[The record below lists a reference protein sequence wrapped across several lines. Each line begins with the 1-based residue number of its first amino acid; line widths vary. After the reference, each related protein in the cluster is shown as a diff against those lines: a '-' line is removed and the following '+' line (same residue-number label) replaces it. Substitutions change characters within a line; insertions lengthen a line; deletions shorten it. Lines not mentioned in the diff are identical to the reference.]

1 MSNQTKGL
9 AALLAAHGRNGDT
22 ELVHVNKRELA
33 ALEQLGNRNGIR
45 TTTNPHTGLKE
56 AFNWGSTLGAIGGGI
71 AGTFAA
77 PFTAGVINPYTG
89 AALGSAAGT
98 KLSGGSN
105 EEALMNGVI
114 SGVTAWGIG
123 GATDALAEA
132 GKEAGKTAV
141 EEGVKTG
148 VQEGAQATLPQ
159 ATGTFAGSTQPFGAT
174 GNAFV
179 GQGAAPNAFVAN
191 APVTPPPVAEGG
203 LPQLMPDTGYYGAE
217 NIGSQGVNT
226 YTSQGTKEMVAAGAN
241 PNVTSSVAPGA
252 NTLSQSGTNAD
263 YWSNV
268 GKGIKSLDTPGKAG
282 EFAVANKGSL
292 MAAGLGGYGMATDAG
307 ADQDTATTGGATDD
321 TMHYRGEVYYTP
333 YGERRTRAVPMARG
347 GEVYGDYEGVDEAP
361 DGGYRPGGGLNY
373 AGGGGIGFID
383 SMQPGGKWGDVTTDA
398 YMAVDKNN
406 PQWLKNIQPG
416 GFIGA
421 TQPGYLG
428 AQRRKEDEERAK
440 QEEAAGIAAAA
451 KAKDDAAFQQ
461 KWTDRYSQG
470 FAEGGYTGPRD
481 GDAIRVIMQALQQ
494 EQDEA
499 NQLESYRALWPLVA
513 ISGRQNEAADMRRA
527 LDAEDEKRSPFN
539 SPAIR
544 HIAGLPQEKQQ
555 MAMGGIANLGHYSD
569 GGSLLRGPGD
579 GVSDSIPASIEG
591 KREARL
597 ADGEFV
603 IPARAVSELG
613 NGSTEA
619 GSKQLYAMLDR
630 IAAKRK
636 KGKGLAYQ
644 ANPKKMMPA

>member
-1 MSNQTKGL
+1 MSAQTKGL

-33 ALEQLGNRNGIR
+33 ALEQIGNRNGIH

-56 AFNWGSTLGAIGGGI
+56 AFNWGSTLGAIAGGI
-71 AGTFAA
+71 GGTFAA
-77 PFTAGVINPYTG
+77 PFTGGVINPYTG

-141 EEGVKTG
+141 QEGVKTG

-159 ATGTFAGSTQPFGAT
+159 ATGTFAGSGQPFGAT

-179 GQGAAPNAFVAN
+179 GNTGAPNAFVAN
-191 APVTPPPVAEGG
+191 APVTPPAQVAEAG
-203 LPQLMPDTGYYGAE
+203 LPQIMPDAGYYGAE
-217 NIGSQGVNT
+217 NIGPQGVNT
-226 YTSQGTKEMVAAGAN
+226 YTAQGTKEMVAAGA
-241 PNVTSSVAPGA
+241 PAGSTSSVAPGA
-252 NTLSQSGTNAD
+252 NTLSQSGTNPD
-263 YWSNV
+263 YWANV
-268 GKGIKSLDTPGKAG
+268 QGGIKSLDTPGKAG

-292 MAAGLGGYGMATDAG
+292 MAAGIGGYGMATDA
-307 ADQDTATTGGATDD
+307 AAQPENTGTGEEAVSTNPK
-321 TMHYRGEVYYTP
+321 YRGEVYYTP
-333 YGERRTRAVPMARG
+333 YGERRTRAVPLARG
-347 GEVYGDYEGVDEAP
+347 GEVYGDYDGVEEAA
-361 DGGYRPGGGLNY
+361 DGGYIPGGRLNY

-398 YMAVDKNN
+398 FMAVDKNN
-406 PQWLKNIQPG
+406 PQWLKDMQPG

-440 QEEAAGIAAAA
+440 QEQAASIAAAA
-451 KAKDDAAFQQ
+451 KAREAEAFKQ
-461 KWTDRYSQG
+461 KWSDRYSQG
-470 FAEGGYTGPRD
+470 FAEGGEAVYVSPNQVGQYRGEAFRD
-481 GDAIRVIMQALQQ
+481 ENGTLRTRAVDMTPPSSNMPTNWGQAFDSVGGLLGIIQKRKQ
-494 EQDEA
+494 
-499 NQLESYRALWPLVA
+499 
-513 ISGRQNEAADMRRA
+513 AADAARA
-527 LDAEDEKRSPFN
+527 SL
-539 SPAIR
+539 
-544 HIAGLPQEKQQ
+544 AGYGDG
-555 MAMGGIANLGHYSD
+555 MAHGGISSLGHYSD
-569 GGSLLRGPGD
+569 GGQMLRGPGD

-591 KREARL
+591 KRPARL

-630 IAAKRK
+630 IAKKRK
-636 KGKGLAYQ
+636 SGKGLAYQ
-644 ANPKKMMPA
+644 ANPKKILPA

>member
-1 MSNQTKGL
+1 MSAQTKGL

-22 ELVHVNKRELA
+22 ELIHVSKGEIA
-33 ALEQLGNRNGIR
+33 ALERLGKHRGVQ

-77 PFTAGVINPYTG
+77 PFTGGVINPYTG

-159 ATGTFAGSTQPFGAT
+159 ATGTFAGSGQPFGAT

-179 GQGAAPNAFVAN
+179 GQTGAPNAFLAN
-191 APVTPPPVAEGG
+191 APVTPPAQVAEAG
-203 LPQLMPDTGYYGAE
+203 LPQLVPDAGYYGAE
-217 NIGSQGVNT
+217 NIGPQGLNT
-226 YTSQGTKEMVAAGAN
+226 YTAQGTKEMVAAGA
-241 PNVTSSVAPGA
+241 PAGSTSSVAPGA
-252 NTLSQSGTNAD
+252 NTLSQSGTNPD
-263 YWSNV
+263 YWANV
-268 GKGIKSLDTPGKAG
+268 QGGIKSLDTPGKAG

-292 MAAGLGGYGMATDAG
+292 LAAGLGGYGMATDA
-307 ADQDTATTGGATDD
+307 AAQPETTDTGTTTDN
-321 TMHYRGEVYYTP
+321 TMRYRGEVYYTP

-347 GEVYGDYEGVDEAP
+347 GEVYGDYDGVEEAA
-361 DGGYRPGGGLNY
+361 DGGYIPGGGLNY
-373 AGGGGIGFID
+373 AGGG
-383 SMQPGGKWGDVTTDA
+383 
-398 YMAVDKNN
+398 
-406 PQWLKNIQPG
+406 L
-416 GFIGA
+416 
-421 TQPGYLG
+421 
-428 AQRRKEDEERAK
+428 
-440 QEEAAGIAAAA
+440 
-451 KAKDDAAFQQ
+451 
-461 KWTDRYSQG
+461 
-470 FAEGGYTGPRD
+470 AEGGYTGPRD
-481 GDAIRVIMQALQQ
+481 GDGVKAILQAQQ
-494 EQDEA
+494 QKQADA
-499 NQLESYRALWPLVA
+499 DRLESYRALWPIAHVA
-513 ISGRQNEAADMRRA
+513 GYQKESADMRAA
-527 LDAEDEKRSPFN
+527 LQADEDKRSPFN

-544 HIAGLPQEKQQ
+544 HIAGYPQQK
-555 MAMGGIANLGHYSD
+555 MSSGGLSDLGHYSD
-569 GGSLLRGPGD
+569 GGQLLRGAGD
-579 GVSDSIPASIEG
+579 GVSDSIPASIAG
-591 KREARL
+591 KRPARL

-619 GSKQLYAMLDR
+619 GSKQLYAMLER
-630 IAAKRK
+630 IAKKRK
-636 KGKGLAYQ
+636 SGKGLAYQ
-644 ANPKKMMPA
+644 ANPKKILPA

>member
-33 ALEQLGNRNGIR
+33 ALEKIGNHNGIH

-56 AFNWGSTLGAIGGGI
+56 AFNWGSTLGAIAGGI
-71 AGTFAA
+71 GGTFAA

-141 EEGVKTG
+141 QEGVKTG

-159 ATGTFAGSTQPFGAT
+159 ATGTFAGSGQPFGAT

-179 GQGAAPNAFVAN
+179 GNTGAPNAFVAN
-191 APVTPPPVAEGG
+191 APVTPPAQVAEAG
-203 LPQLMPDTGYYGAE
+203 LPQIMPDAGYYGAE
-217 NIGSQGVNT
+217 NIGPQGVNT
-226 YTSQGTKEMVAAGAN
+226 YTAQGTKEMVAAGA
-241 PNVTSSVAPGA
+241 PAGSTSSVAPGA

-292 MAAGLGGYGMATDAG
+292 MAAGIGGYGMATDA
-307 ADQDTATTGGATDD
+307 AAQPENTGTGEEAVSTNPK
-321 TMHYRGEVYYTP
+321 YRGEVYYTP
-333 YGERRTRAVPMARG
+333 YGERRTRAVPLARG
-347 GEVYGDYEGVDEAP
+347 GEVYGDYDGVEEAA
-361 DGGYRPGGGLNY
+361 DGGYIPGGGLNY
-373 AGGGGIGFID
+373 AGGGGIGFIE
-383 SMQPGGKWGDVTTDA
+383 SMQPGGKWGDMTTDA
-398 YMAVDKNN
+398 FMAVDKNN
-406 PQWLKNIQPG
+406 PQWLKDMQPG
-416 GFIGA
+416 GFMGA

-428 AQRRKEDEERAK
+428 AQRRKEDEERRKREDA
-440 QEEAAGIAAAA
+440 EGIAAAA
-451 KAKDDAAFQQ
+451 KAREAEAFKQ
-461 KWTDRYSQG
+461 KWDDRYSQG

-481 GDAIRVIMQALQQ
+481 GDAIRTIMQAQQQ
-494 EQDEA
+494 ERDQQ
-499 NQLESYRALWPLVA
+499 NQLESYRALWPLMAV
-513 ISGRQNEAADMRRA
+513 SGRQNEAADMRAA
-527 LDAEDEKRSPFN
+527 LQADEDKRSPFN

-544 HIAGLPQEKQQ
+544 HIAGYPQQN
-555 MAMGGIANLGHYSD
+555 MAHGGLSDLGHYSD
-569 GGSLLRGPGD
+569 GGQLLRGAGD

-591 KREARL
+591 KRPARL
-597 ADGEFV
+597 AEGEFV

-630 IAAKRK
+630 IAKKRK
-636 KGKGLAYQ
+636 SGKGLAYQ
-644 ANPKKMMPA
+644 ANPKKILPA